1 MSSAVAAVRA
11 VETLLREL
19 EAADMFSGVV
29 GVEQGDEELLHEAYG
44 YASRT
49 WGIPTTVE
57 TRFDTA
63 SITKLFTAVATAAHR
78 ARRVHAGHVDD
89 RIPRARGD
97 RNLARGYALPPADPH
112 IGHR

>member
-1 MSSAVAAVRA
+1 MRVYAGICSSWRIGEDTRVSSAAAAMRT
-11 VETLLREL
+11 VEALLREL

-29 GVEQGDEELLHEAYG
+29 SVEQGDEELLHQAYG

-63 SITKLFTAVATAAHR
+63 SITKLFTAVATLQL
-78 ARRVHAGHVDD
+78 
-89 RIPRARGD
+89 IERG
-97 RNLARGYALPPADPH
+97 AFT
-112 IGHR
+112 